1 MINPVLSNF
10 QVVFGSSFFP
20 KDVTD
25 KYDNFLFNKN
35 YPFKTLEAYFYETIQ
50 NIDMP
55 GINLNTIVLNGLQN
69 LGLNPKPGHL
79 EGGTSINRHY
89 SGTSNQNDIIDGVVV
104 NITFRNTILNWMYCY
119 EILYKYN
126 SRARPIKDFS
136 LSLIMKDS
144 AEIPM
149 INFALNDCFISSMP
163 GLSFSYN
170 QAFNESK
177 TFDVGF
183 TFNKFEVNFLL
194 PDFDLSKINL

>member
-20 KDVTD
+20 KEVTE
-25 KYDNFLFNKN
+25 KYDKFLFTKN
-35 YPFKTLEAYFYETIQ
+35 YPFKSLESYFYETIQ

-55 GINLNTIVLNGLQN
+55 GINLSTIVANGLPN
-69 LGLNPKPGHL
+69 LGLNPTGNLK
-79 EGGTSINRHY
+79 GGTSINRHY
-89 SGTSNQNDIIDGVVV
+89 QGTANQNDIIDGISV
-104 NITFRNTILNWMYCY
+104 NVTFRNTILNWMYCY
-119 EILYKYN
+119 EILYKHY
-126 SRARPIKDFS
+126 ARKTTIKDFS
-136 LSLIMKDS
+136 LSLVMKDS

-149 INFALNDCFISSMP
+149 INFALGDCFISQMP

-183 TFNKFEVNFLL
+183 TFNKFDINFLL
-194 PDFDLSKINL
+194 PDFDLLNINF